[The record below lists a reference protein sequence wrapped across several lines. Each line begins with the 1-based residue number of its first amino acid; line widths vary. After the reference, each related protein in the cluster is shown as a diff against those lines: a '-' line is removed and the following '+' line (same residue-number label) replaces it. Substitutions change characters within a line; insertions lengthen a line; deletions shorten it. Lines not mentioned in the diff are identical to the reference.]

1 MAEPVNHL
9 AHRSGDHADLLRS
22 LSDQA
27 LAEQMAWYVQAQN
40 LAKNPRDRHGY
51 SNLLSTAYAI
61 QDERAHVNDTP

>member
-40 LAKNPRDRHGY
+40 LAKNPRGYCGHGGTGVTCPVGV
-51 SNLLSTAYAI
+51 SVS
-61 QDERAHVNDTP
+61 